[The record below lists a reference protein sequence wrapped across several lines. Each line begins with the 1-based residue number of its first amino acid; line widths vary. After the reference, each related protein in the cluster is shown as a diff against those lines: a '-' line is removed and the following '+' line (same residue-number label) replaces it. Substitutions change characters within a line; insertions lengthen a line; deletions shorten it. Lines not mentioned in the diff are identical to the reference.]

1 MESIVGK
8 NSRHYW
14 MGIAMIWIVLFHW
27 MNPICE
33 NEAISQTIRLTLSRI
48 FGSGFIGVDI
58 FLFLSAYG
66 LCHSF
71 TKNSYRVYLARRLKR
86 LFPVFLIF
94 IVFYLYFIA
103 NIRDWHS
110 LVKLTL
116 LHISGLSS
124 FSSQSYA
131 WYIPATIFIYW
142 SFPIWF
148 YTVKWLELKSSILLW
163 VFFMSILV
171 LKPITMPYIFW
182 LLSGRFV
189 MVILG
194 ILTYIWLQ
202 DSQTGRNRNLI
213 FLFAIPAILAMFFG
227 QSKAEIIG
235 VSLPL
240 IFYAIDRS
248 GIKHY
253 GNKFISFI
261 GKHTLEI
268 YLAQCIAI
276 ESLTPPILELWLSQI
291 HIPGLLLWP
300 IAMIIELLL
309 TVALSFVLYFI
320 QTGPQ
325 YIQGYIHKSII
336 HD

>member
-48 FGSGFIGVDI
+48 FGSGFVGVDI

-103 NIRDWHS
+103 NIRNWHS

-131 WYIPATIFIYW
+131 WYIPAIIFIYW

-148 YTVKWLELKSSILLW
+148 YTVKWLELKSSILPW

-171 LKPITMPYIFW
+171 LKP
-182 LLSGRFV
+182 
-189 MVILG
+189 
-194 ILTYIWLQ
+194 
-202 DSQTGRNRNLI
+202 
-213 FLFAIPAILAMFFG
+213 
-227 QSKAEIIG
+227 
-235 VSLPL
+235 
-240 IFYAIDRS
+240 
-248 GIKHY
+248 
-253 GNKFISFI
+253 
-261 GKHTLEI
+261 
-268 YLAQCIAI
+268 
-276 ESLTPPILELWLSQI
+276 
-291 HIPGLLLWP
+291 
-300 IAMIIELLL
+300 
-309 TVALSFVLYFI
+309 
-320 QTGPQ
+320 
-325 YIQGYIHKSII
+325 
-336 HD
+336 